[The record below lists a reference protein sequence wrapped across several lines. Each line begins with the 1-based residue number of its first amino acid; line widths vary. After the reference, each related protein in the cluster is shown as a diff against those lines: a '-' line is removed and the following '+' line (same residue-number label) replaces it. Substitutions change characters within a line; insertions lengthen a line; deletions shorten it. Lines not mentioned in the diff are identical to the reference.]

1 MNILNLEINLWKKLM
16 KNKYYRFIHNHI
28 NNLYHYDEIIRKQYY
43 PRSTENY
50 NENEQIEKSNEMI
63 RRPFWNVIVPG
74 LICCLY
80 SFGLF
85 VYLIWP
91 DIVYVHPFFLIVPHM
106 YPANI
111 RIYCSIMSLI
121 WGVNYIFQVFYGLS
135 TDLRH
140 YQFLH
145 ILHLNKSNG
154 RGLDQE
160 NLRRL
165 RLFRDRVF
173 SFERLTCSS
182 IGFTAWSAISFAV
195 IQQRLWEHSILWLFF
210 WSAIFMVWCLY
221 VSSGL
226 YQFSAFILTVN
237 YYLILKQK
245 TLQRKMQRFY
255 LRLIR
260 GNRKSFPGR
269 YFEFVRLNKAYV
281 ELQKEI
287 VFNNIQ
293 LVRFLSILFISF
305 SVALTYLECVLFL
318 AWMPILYIIVYLIIY
333 VAHLI
338 SLSAFIQYGSKI
350 EYLNRNFLR
359 FNRKCLC
366 NEHHFFSNKY
376 LLKQE
381 SVTSTMLE
389 CPVGMMLLDGSVITG
404 RTQFALMINISTFFY
419 LICRRIA

>member
-16 KNKYYRFIHNHI
+16 KNKYYRFIHNNI
-28 NNLYHYDEIIRKQYY
+28 NNLYHYDEIIRKQYH
-43 PRSTENY
+43 PLSTENY
-50 NENEQIEKSNEMI
+50 NESVQIEKSNEMI
-63 RRPFWNVIVPG
+63 RRPFWNAIVPG
-74 LICCLY
+74 LISCLY
-80 SFGLF
+80 SFVLIA
-85 VYLIWP
+85 YLIWP
-91 DIVYVHPFFLIVPHM
+91 DIVYVHPFFLIVTYM

-111 RIYCSIMSLI
+111 RIYCSTMSLI
-121 WGVNYIFQVFYGLS
+121 WAVNYIFQVFYGLS

-145 ILHLNKSNG
+145 VLHLNKSNG
-154 RGLDQE
+154 LGLDQE

-165 RLFRDRVF
+165 RLFRDR
-173 SFERLTCSS
+173 S
-182 IGFTAWSAISFAV
+182 
-195 IQQRLWEHSILWLFF
+195 
-210 WSAIFMVWCLY
+210 
-221 VSSGL
+221 
-226 YQFSAFILTVN
+226 YQFPTFILTVN
-237 YYLILKQK
+237 HYLILKQK
-245 TLQRKMQRFY
+245 FLQRKMHRFY

-260 GNRKSFPGR
+260 GNRKLFQIR
-269 YFEFVRLNKAYV
+269 YFEFVKLNKAFV

-287 VFNNIQ
+287 VFNSIQ

-318 AWMPILYIIVYLIIY
+318 AWMPILYVNAYLIIY

-338 SLSAFIQYGSKI
+338 SLSALIQYGSKI

-359 FNRKCLC
+359 LNRKCLC
-366 NEHHFFSNKY
+366 NEHHFFNNKY

>member
-1 MNILNLEINLWKKLM
+1 M

-165 RLFRDRVF
+165 RLFRDRV
-173 SFERLTCSS
+173 S
-182 IGFTAWSAISFAV
+182 IGFTAWIAISFAV

-245 TLQRKMQRFY
+245 SLQRKMHRFY

-269 YFEFVRLNKAYV
+269 YFEFVRLNKAFV

-287 VFNNIQ
+287 VFNSIQ

-305 SVALTYLECVLFL
+305 SVALTYLTCVLFL

-419 LICRRIA
+419 LICRRIT